1 MPATTNPLD
10 VRVESAREQQLY
22 VGAKVAGILN
32 STVGLPSQLL
42 GVLLKAL
49 AGPL

>member
-1 MPATTNPLD
+1 MPATTNSLD

-22 VGAKVAGILN
+22 LGAKVVGFLN
-32 STVGLPSQLL
+32 RMVGGASQLL

-49 AGPL
+49 AGLL

>member
-1 MPATTNPLD
+1 MPAKTYPLD
-10 VRVESAREQQLY
+10 IRVESACEQQLY
-22 VGAKVAGILN
+22 VGAKVAAFLKG
-32 STVGLPSQLL
+32 SVGLPSQLL